1 MFASQFAMSNAYA
14 KHTLRLGRKT
24 AHVKTRFINSLRT
37 CGLTPR
43 WPVPLTV
50 ARMKPGHIRFEL
62 NLHAIPRIGS
72 QTVADFQ
79 TLEETKT
86 GRG

>member
-1 MFASQFAMSNAYA
+1 MSNAYA

-50 ARMKPGHIRFEL
+50 ATLKPSHIHFDH
-62 NLHAIPRIGS
+62 NLRAIPRIGNLA
-72 QTVADFQ
+72 VADFQ